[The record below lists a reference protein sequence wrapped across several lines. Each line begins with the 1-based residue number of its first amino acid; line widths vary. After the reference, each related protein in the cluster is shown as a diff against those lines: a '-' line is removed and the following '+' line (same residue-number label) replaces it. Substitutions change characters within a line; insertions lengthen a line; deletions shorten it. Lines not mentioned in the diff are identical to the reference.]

1 VFSINQC
8 KKHQHLFYW
17 RSLQNKC
24 SLLHCNSIIVL
35 LNLSF
40 RLSFVLLR
48 RVFFSSQFFFSF
60 SESCL
65 NFWFLS
71 LSFSATLL
79 CLFFPFHL
87 FLSHTLCRSFF
98 YTHIYPYTH
107 TLKYSRTHTQTH
119 IQSYTHTSHSL
130 SESCI
135 SITAIIRSSFFFL
148 SLKNLLSLILSK
160 RPTHPNSPPI
170 FYTSK
175 KLWKCN

>member
-1 VFSINQC
+1 MFSINQC

-87 FLSHTLCRSFF
+87 FLSHTLCRSFSLSSTRT
-98 YTHIYPYTH
+98 YTQ
-107 TLKYSRTHTQTH
+107 THTQTL
-119 IQSYTHTSHSL
+119 THTCSHTHTLPILYPKVASL
-130 SESCI
+130 LQLLY
-135 SITAIIRSSFFFL
+135 AQVFFFL

-170 FYTSK
+170 FYTTK